1 MGSNG
6 WLDVYN
12 APILPSNPPLAP
24 AAAKHILG
32 AQVCAWGESMS
43 GADLAFRAFTI
54 GAAAAESF
62 WRDHAKGHS
71 VGEASGLG
79 LGDRYNRFLCHVR
92 RFGVDPPPIMPSYC
106 AALGEVSSAQR
117 WA

>member
-54 GAAAAESF
+54 GAAAAESM
-62 WRDHAKGHS
+62 WREHAEGHG

-79 LGDRYNRFLCHVR
+79 LGERFNRFLCHLR
-92 RFGVDPPPIMPSYC
+92 RFGVEPPPIMPSYC
-106 AALGEVSSAQR
+106 DVAGEARSA
-117 WA
+117 